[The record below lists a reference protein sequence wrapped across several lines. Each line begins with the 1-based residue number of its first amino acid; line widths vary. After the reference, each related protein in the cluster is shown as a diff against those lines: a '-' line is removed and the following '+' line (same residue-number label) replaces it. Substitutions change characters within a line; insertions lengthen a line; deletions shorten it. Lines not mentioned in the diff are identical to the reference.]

1 MHEPYLLALVGVG
14 GFLGATCRYLVAGW
28 VGARFGS
35 AFPYG
40 TLVVNITGSFLLGVL
55 VALAA
60 KATGVPSTASS
71 FLATGVLGSYTTFST
86 LSFESLA
93 LLQRRSYRAVV
104 ANLGGSVALG
114 VLAATLGVALGRT
127 L

>member
-1 MHEPYLLALVGVG
+1 MGEPYLLLLVGVG
-14 GFLGATCRYLVAGW
+14 GFLGAACRYLVAGW
-28 VGARFGS
+28 AGARFGGR
-35 AFPYG
+35 FPYG

-60 KATGVPSTASS
+60 KATGVPSAASS

-93 LLQRRSYRAVV
+93 LLRRGSYRAVV

-114 VLAATLGVALGRT
+114 ILAATLGVALGRT